1 MNKGILTAAF
11 IFAGMAGAQAQTAI
25 NMIGFGGGTNLP
37 VLAAIDRGLF
47 EKEGLKVSLD
57 RTHGSKEQ
65 ISDLMAG
72 KYQFATTAFDNIVAH
87 TEGQGS
93 AQYDNFDLVAIGGV
107 HSGLNSVVSGPNI
120 KTFADIKGGVLAV
133 DSPTSGYATVL
144 YQILKNKG
152 IMKDKDYT
160 LISVGG
166 TGARVTALKEGK
178 AGMAIISSPEDMQLK
193 REGFNILADAAV
205 EIGAYQGSVYATRKS
220 YMKTNDKEVR
230 AFARAMVVAHEFV
243 FSDKA
248 GSIDV
253 LQKRIKGLSNE
264 AADDMYTR
272 LVGPGGLNPKAAV
285 NEKGVDV
292 VLELRSVYGEGKSP
306 KTAAAKY
313 MDLSFQ
319 KAATGGK

>member
-37 VLAAIDRGLF
+37 VWAAIDRGLF

-230 AFARAMVVAHEFV
+230 AFARAMVAAHEFV

-272 LVGPGGLNPKAAV
+272 LVGPGGLNPRGAINPKAI
-285 NEKGVDV
+285 ET
-292 VLELRSVYGEGKSP
+292 VLKIRETYGEPLKKMGPMSRYVDTAIYDKAVAGK
-306 KTAAAKY
+306 
-313 MDLSFQ
+313 
-319 KAATGGK
+319 

>member
-1 MNKGILTAAF
+1 MKKGMLTAAF
-11 IFAGMAGAQAQTAI
+11 IIAAITGAQAQTAI

-37 VLAAIDRGLF
+37 VWAAIDRGFF
-47 EKEGLKVSLD
+47 EKEGLKVTLD

-65 ISDLMAG
+65 IRDLMAN

-166 TGARVTALKEGK
+166 TGARVKALQEGK
-178 AGMAIISSPEDMQLK
+178 AGMAIISSPDDMRLK
-193 REGFNILADAAV
+193 RAGFNILADAAV

-220 YMKTNDKEVR
+220 YMKTNEKEVR
-230 AFARAMVVAHEFV
+230 AFARAMVAAHDFV
-243 FSDKA
+243 FNDKA
-248 GSIDV
+248 GAVEV
-253 LQKRIKGLSNE
+253 LQKRVKDLSKE
-264 AADDMYTR
+264 GAEDMHSR
-272 LVGPGGLNPKAAV
+272 LTGPGGLNPKAAV
-285 NEKGVDV
+285 NEKGVEV
-292 VLELRSVYGEGKSP
+292 VLELRSIYGQAKGP
-306 KTAAAKY
+306 KASAVKY
-313 MDLSFQ
+313 MDLTYQ
-319 KAATGGK
+319 KAATGNK

>member
-11 IFAGMAGAQAQTAI
+11 ILASVAGAQAQTAI

-37 VLAAIDRGLF
+37 VWAAIDRGMF

-57 RTHGSKEQ
+57 RTPGSLEQ
-65 ISDLMAG
+65 IRDLMAG

-166 TGARVTALKEGK
+166 TGGRVTALKEGK

-230 AFARAMVVAHEFV
+230 AFARAMVAAHEFV

-248 GSIDV
+248 GAMDV

-306 KTAAAKY
+306 KTSAAKY

-319 KAATGGK
+319 KAATAGK

>member
-1 MNKGILTAAF
+1 MKKTMLAAAF
-11 IFAGMAGAQAQTAI
+11 VFAGLSGAQAQTAI

-37 VLAAIDRGLF
+37 VWSAIDRGFF
-47 EKEGLKVSLD
+47 EKEGLKVTLD

-65 ISDLMAG
+65 IRDLMAN

-120 KTFADIKGGVLAV
+120 KTFADIKGGILAV
-133 DSPTSGYATVL
+133 DSPSSGYATVL

-152 IMKDKDYT
+152 ILKDRDFT
-160 LISVGG
+160 LVSVGG
-166 TGARVTALKEGK
+166 TGARVKALQEGK

-220 YMKTNDKEVR
+220 YIKTNEEEVR
-230 AFARAMVVAHEFV
+230 AFARAMIAAHDFV
-243 FSDKA
+243 FTDKA
-248 GSIDV
+248 GAMDV
-253 LQKRIKGLSNE
+253 LQKRIKNLTKEGAE
-264 AADDMYTR
+264 DMHTR
-272 LVGPGGLNPKAAV
+272 LTGPGGLNPKAAV

-292 VLELRSVYGEGKSP
+292 VLELRSIYGQDKAP
-306 KTAAAKY
+306 KTSAAKY
-313 MDLSFQ
+313 MDLTHQ

>member
-1 MNKGILTAAF
+1 MRVILAAAALVALA
-11 IFAGMAGAQAQTAI
+11 ISPVRAQTEVA
-25 NMIGFGGGTNLP
+25 MISFGGATNLP
-37 VLAAIDRGLF
+37 VWIALDRGMF
-47 EKEGLKVSLD
+47 EKNGLKVRMD
-57 RTHGSKEQ
+57 QTAGSKEQ
-65 ISDLMAG
+65 MADLMSG

-120 KTFADIKGGVLAV
+120 KTFADIKGGILAV
-133 DSPTSGYATVL
+133 DSPSSGYATVL

-152 IMKDKDYT
+152 ILKDRDFT
-160 LISVGG
+160 LVSVGG
-166 TGARVTALKEGK
+166 TGARVKALQEGK

-220 YMKTNDKEVR
+220 YIKTNEKEVR
-230 AFARAMVVAHEFV
+230 AFARAMIAAHDFV
-243 FSDKA
+243 FTDKA
-248 GSIDV
+248 GAMDV
-253 LQKRIKGLSNE
+253 LQKRIKTLTKEGAE
-264 AADDMYTR
+264 DMHTR
-272 LVGPGGLNPKAAV
+272 LTGPGGLNPKAAV

-292 VLELRSVYGEGKSP
+292 VLELRSIYGQDKAP
-306 KTAAAKY
+306 KTSAAKY
-313 MDLSFQ
+313 MDLTHQ

>member
-1 MNKGILTAAF
+1 
-11 IFAGMAGAQAQTAI
+11 
-25 NMIGFGGGTNLP
+25 
-37 VLAAIDRGLF
+37 
-47 EKEGLKVSLD
+47 
-57 RTHGSKEQ
+57 
-65 ISDLMAG
+65 
-72 KYQFATTAFDNIVAH
+72 
-87 TEGQGS
+87 
-93 AQYDNFDLVAIGGV
+93 
-107 HSGLNSVVSGPNI
+107 
-120 KTFADIKGGVLAV
+120 
-133 DSPTSGYATVL
+133 
-144 YQILKNKG
+144 
-152 IMKDKDYT
+152 
-160 LISVGG
+160 
-166 TGARVTALKEGK
+166 
-178 AGMAIISSPEDMQLK
+178 
-193 REGFNILADAAV
+193 
-205 EIGAYQGSVYATRKS
+205 
-220 YMKTNDKEVR
+220 VR
-230 AFARAMVVAHEFV
+230 AFARAMVAAHEFV